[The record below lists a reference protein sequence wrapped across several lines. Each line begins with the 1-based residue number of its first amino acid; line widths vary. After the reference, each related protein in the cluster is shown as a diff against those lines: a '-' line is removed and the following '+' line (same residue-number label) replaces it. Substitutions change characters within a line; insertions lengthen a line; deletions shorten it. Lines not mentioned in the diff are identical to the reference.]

1 MQLRRKAWKFKACMD
16 SNHDLCD
23 TVPALLAG
31 ISCVFVFISSLR
43 TWFKYMKCMNVYHF
57 IFIFPGPYIT
67 SHFNDQLLVGLVAQ
81 LIRAL
86 QRSAVRIRIPAS
98 WIFFTLS
105 FCTCISFVVIFFTFF
120 NVYQMDSDQH
130 LLVPEE
136 TSFFMNMGQ
145 CKNLIS
151 YFHPARCP

>member
-1 MQLRRKAWKFKACMD
+1 MAYSSCDGSDRGVLHKSQRRTKKATPAEWRNKCKGDHRSLRPSSCSCEGKPESLRPAWIRTMT
-16 SNHDLCD
+16 S
-23 TVPALLAG
+23 
-31 ISCVFVFISSLR
+31 ISCVFVFISSLS

-57 IFIFPGPYIT
+57 ILIFPGPYIT

-120 NVYQMDSDQH
+120 
-130 LLVPEE
+130 
-136 TSFFMNMGQ
+136 
-145 CKNLIS
+145 
-151 YFHPARCP
+151 